1 MRFENFWRK
10 CIKPDINELVG
21 NFYQYAYESK
31 RGVDDAILHVLI
43 NMYANLDKP
52 EAGICLKFWDFSSA

>member
-1 MRFENFWRK
+1 M
-10 CIKPDINELVG
+10 PDTNELVG

-31 RGVDDAILHVLI
+31 RGVDDAILHVLN

-52 EAGICLKFWDFSSA
+52 EAGICLKF